1 VRHAGFIWDDDAHVT
16 ANSAMIGVPGLKEIW
31 TSGKANYCPL
41 TMTSFWIQ
49 HALWGLNPWPYH
61 AVGVVLQAGCAV
73 LLLGVLRRLR
83 VPGAGFGAALWALH
97 PVQVESVA
105 WISEQTN
112 TQACFF
118 FLLSIWFFVRWAER
132 EPADARRADYGLALG
147 CAVLAILSK
156 TSTVMLPVVLGLVWW
171 WLGRLQWRRL
181 GWLGPFLVVSLAA
194 SAWTI
199 WEQKVNSMASGPDWQ
214 QSLVERVVMSG
225 KVVWFYL
232 GKLAW
237 PEPLVFIYPRWTI
250 DAGSPMAWLPLLAL
264 VAVAGVLF
272 RWASGWARPWFFA
285 GAFFVVSLFPVLGY
299 FDVFYFRYSYVADH
313 FQHLASI
320 GPLALAGVGLAR
332 GLDRFAPGARAWRGI
347 GAILPVGVLAVLAWR
362 QCAIYRDS
370 YSLWSDTV
378 ARNPRA
384 WIARVNLGVELVAA
398 GRAEEALGHYRAAL
412 ELRPGAPEIQTNL
425 GAALLQLGRPA
436 EAVPVLEAAVRGNP
450 KIAEAH
456 NTLGLALAGINRLAE
471 AEHAYG
477 VALQLKPEF
486 SAAQYNLAHLLAR
499 TDRRPAAI
507 ARLEAAARTKTDP
520 GTRFAVHRRLAEL
533 LAESGRLEES
543 VVHLENL
550 LQLQPHDAEVRTL
563 LAGRLFQL
571 GRVADAVGHY
581 EILCR
586 QQAAAPEAHN
596 NLGSALLQL
605 GRLEDAIARYDEA
618 LRLRPDFVDARANR
632 AIALARSGRTAE
644 ASQEC
649 ERVLQAVPGHALAA
663 GLLAELRAR
672 RAAP

>member
-1 VRHAGFIWDDDAHVT
+1 VR
-16 ANSAMIGVPGLKEIW
+16 
-31 TSGKANYCPL
+31 
-41 TMTSFWIQ
+41 
-49 HALWGLNPWPYH
+49 
-61 AVGVVLQAGCAV
+61 
-73 LLLGVLRRLR
+73 
-83 VPGAGFGAALWALH
+83 
-97 PVQVESVA
+97 
-105 WISEQTN
+105 
-112 TQACFF
+112 
-118 FLLSIWFFVRWAER
+118 
-132 EPADARRADYGLALG
+132 
-147 CAVLAILSK
+147 
-156 TSTVMLPVVLGLVWW
+156 
-171 WLGRLQWRRL
+171 
-181 GWLGPFLVVSLAA
+181 
-194 SAWTI
+194 
-199 WEQKVNSMASGPDWQ
+199 
-214 QSLVERVVMSG
+214 
-225 KVVWFYL
+225 
-232 GKLAW
+232 
-237 PEPLVFIYPRWTI
+237 
-250 DAGSPMAWLPLLAL
+250 
-264 VAVAGVLF
+264 
-272 RWASGWARPWFFA
+272 
-285 GAFFVVSLFPVLGY
+285 
-299 FDVFYFRYSYVADH
+299 
-313 FQHLASI
+313 
-320 GPLALAGVGLAR
+320 
-332 GLDRFAPGARAWRGI
+332 
-347 GAILPVGVLAVLAWR
+347 
-362 QCAIYRDS
+362 
-370 YSLWSDTV
+370 
-378 ARNPRA
+378 
-384 WIARVNLGVELVAA
+384 
-398 GRAEEALGHYRAAL
+398 
-412 ELRPGAPEIQTNL
+412 GAPE
-425 GAALLQLGRPA
+425 
-436 EAVPVLEAAVRGNP
+436 
-450 KIAEAH
+450 IAEAH